1 MTGIVLLETL
11 MYEIRSPCTLTQCLQ
26 ALSNLHTITRSQPL
40 RNYRH
45 RPYVVDA
52 HMRTSNAST
61 RRTTKV
67 KWVVVAEDSSTSVLV
82 QLVHLIH
89 EPKEWHREE

>member
-1 MTGIVLLETL
+1 
-11 MYEIRSPCTLTQCLQ
+11 
-26 ALSNLHTITRSQPL
+26 
-40 RNYRH
+40 
-45 RPYVVDA
+45 
-52 HMRTSNAST
+52 MRTSNAST

-89 EPKEWHREE
+89 EPKEWHREEWWVVGIIHEIAIAVSINLVQEVIFGMWETMGVDGFTYFYSEISCDCWILLTK